1 MIRGKPEFKNSV
13 RVSLVL
19 EHEDF
24 ECIKKAALHRSNE
37 EGRLITPSEMMRLAL
52 KKCYAMSTGS
62 DSKKESSEACQLGS
76 Q

>member
-24 ECIKKAALHRSNE
+24 ECIKKAALNRSNE

-52 KKCYAMSTGS
+52 KKCYARSTDS
-62 DSKKESSEACQLGS
+62 DSKKESLEIHKVGPQ
-76 Q
+76 